1 VRYTRILTIAST
13 LLLAAGVVLAG
24 EPAPVFGPQTFERTS
39 GETDV
44 YTESFDS
51 PQAGP
56 FVLYLRNGD
65 DECSRVASATVEV
78 NGTLVV
84 NPSDL
89 NEEVA
94 GLQRPVELQA
104 GQNELVVRLNG
115 APGSFVALAIA
126 SPGPP
131 PRFVHGRLL
140 LPWGRNDTE
149 RGLALALKNG
159 SPHGPRAIRVVF
171 FNPAGE
177 FVAAA
182 ERFVLPPRASMAATV
197 EDLIAAG
204 DWRVGSVEIYYAG
217 PRAGR
222 LCGTARHFFND
233 PATTEIQT
241 LINAGY
247 QQFRSRPDHP
257 HRALRN

>member
-1 VRYTRILTIAST
+1 VRYTKVLTIILALAISAGLT
-13 LLLAAGVVLAG
+13 LAD
-24 EPAPVFGPQTFERTS
+24 ESAPVFGPQTFERTS

-44 YTESFDS
+44 YTEAFES

-78 NGTLVV
+78 NGTVVV

-89 NEEVA
+89 NENVA
-94 GLQRPVELQA
+94 GLHRPVELRA

-115 APGSFVALAIA
+115 APGSFVTVAIA
-126 SPGPP
+126 RPGPP

-159 SPHGPRAIRVVF
+159 SPHGPRAVRVVF
-171 FNPAGE
+171 FNPAGD
-177 FVAAA
+177 VVGASQ
-182 ERFVLPPRASMAATV
+182 RFVLPPQASMVAAV
-197 EDLIAAG
+197 EDLIAMG
-204 DWRVGSVEIYYAG
+204 DWHVGSVEIYYAG

-222 LCGTARHFFND
+222 LYGTARHWSLPLGD
-233 PATTEIQT
+233 TEIQT
-241 LINAGY
+241 LINAGH
-247 QQFRSRPDHP
+247 QRFHSRPENP
-257 HRALRN
+257 HRALRH